1 MRCYLYCLI
10 NLCSTRVLH
19 LFSSNNLVSK
29 GEWMLRCGGP
39 GQSCSRHCSS
49 DSCDS
54 LYDSLV
60 TAYLDALVRVVLDG
74 GDGGHDGGRP
84 EPVGDLGE
92 VGEVSLEVGVII
104 IVIIILIIISSSL
117 PGCWGRAGAAAWCYT
132 ADSGPGSAGPSAPCR
147 GT

>member
-1 MRCYLYCLI
+1 M
-10 NLCSTRVLH
+10 
-19 LFSSNNLVSK
+19 
-29 GEWMLRCGGP
+29 
-39 GQSCSRHCSS
+39 
-49 DSCDS
+49 
-54 LYDSLV
+54 

-104 IVIIILIIISSSL
+104 ILIIIIVIIISSSL
-117 PGCWGRAGAAAWCYT
+117 PGCWGRAGAAAWCCT